1 MSNEGRGSPPAG
13 GSGKKPPSVQ
23 QPVRPVQQQ
32 PVRPVQQPSRPAQ
45 AQPQR
50 TVATPYDELRNEDTV
65 IDSSRLVIDDV
76 TDPNNDPIAKQPKRE
91 TALVGPRRGRL
102 LVPES
107 GGPPA
112 NTRRPDGM
120 ATNEQLDAFRE
131 LRTRLLAMADATGL
145 TYFTTLVVPLSAGS
159 GASFVA
165 RNLAAAFTLQERRVS
180 ILVDCNL
187 RHPTQHQALGSRS
200 DDGGLFDYLDQPH
213 AAIERLIR
221 PTGIPGLHL
230 IPAGR
235 PPSMP
240 REYFSSQP
248 MRIVMAA
255 LRQEP
260 CYTFLDGP
268 PVKGSPDARI
278 LSDLA
283 DFVVL
288 VCGYGRD
295 TTDDITQAATLF
307 DPNKFAGV
315 VFNERG

>member
-1 MSNEGRGSPPAG
+1 MSNIRRGGDPKK
-13 GSGKKPPSVQ
+13 GKGPD
-23 QPVRPVQQQ
+23 RPDE
-32 PVRPVQQPSRPAQ
+32 RP
-45 AQPQR
+45 
-50 TVATPYDELRNEDTV
+50 ATPYDMPAEDTV

-76 TDPNNDPIAKQPKRE
+76 TDPNADPIGRSPNRS
-91 TALVGPRRGRL
+91 TAMVGPRRGKL
-102 LVPES
+102 LVAES
-107 GGPPA
+107 GGPPVS
-112 NTRRPDGM
+112 TRAPDGM
-120 ATNEQLDAFRE
+120 ATPEQLDAFRE
-131 LRTRLLAMADATGL
+131 LRTRLLAMADAVGL
-145 TYFTTLVVPLSAGS
+145 TYFTTLVVPVSAGS

-187 RHPTQHQALGSRS
+187 RHPTQHQALGSRT

-235 PPSMP
+235 APAIP

-248 MRIVMAA
+248 MRVVMAA
-255 LRQEP
+255 LRQEQ

-268 PVKGSPDARI
+268 PTKGSPDARI

-283 DFVVL
+283 DFIVL
-288 VCGYGRD
+288 VTGYGRD
-295 TTDDITQAATLF
+295 TNESIAQAAAMF